1 MLKEVYNL
9 KIFIVDDDQIIRL
22 GLRKTIEKSG
32 LDCTI
37 VGEASDG
44 ELALEEIKKN
54 EDIDLVITDIRMPIM
69 DGLELIREIRRF
81 NTVVRIIV
89 LSGFD
94 DFKYVRNAFMDGAV
108 DYILKP
114 INKADFVALLQKLKA
129 DIAKDMKDK
138 GIVEEYHNVYQEKII
153 NKLLHGKFKAPEE
166 LAEAAEKIKLSLSGN
181 FCVMALR
188 TDNWYKES
196 SEVFP
201 AEMLPAEGVME
212 QAFIKLT
219 NLFRLDSGNRYYSYI
234 AHDAIVVFIEMKAD
248 AVEKELYNKYHS
260 FFLNTPP
267 EEGMSFTLGGS
278 RSFGELSEAGNAFT
292 EAMTAAEARFYLGK
306 GNIIFYDELTLPYK
320 DITKTSE
327 ELMKGLA
334 DALDLCDYI
343 KVKEETEKVF
353 SELMGADPVEFRLRI
368 KMILELLLFQ
378 IKDFKEAMAA
388 SETEYEYAVQYVN
401 TAEELK
407 NKLLTLFRGAIQ
419 SMKQERER
427 RSKKRIEMAKKYID
441 RNYMEPITLN
451 DVAEH
456 VELNPSYFSSLFKKE
471 TGLNFTDYLLDT
483 RIEMAKN
490 LLLNPTVKVYEI
502 GYKVGYEDAVSFGR
516 AFKKKI
522 GMSPKE
528 YRKIIS

>member
-1 MLKEVYNL
+1 M
-9 KIFIVDDDQIIRL
+9 KIFIVDDDQIIRM
-22 GLRKTIEKSG
+22 GLRKTIEKSE

-44 ELALEEIKKN
+44 ELALEEIKLN

-69 DGLELIREIRRF
+69 DGLELIREIRKF
-81 NTVVRIIV
+81 NSVARIIV

-114 INKADFVALLQKLKA
+114 INKKDFIALLQRLQA
-129 DIAKDMKDK
+129 DIEKDMKDK

-153 NKLLHGKFKAPEE
+153 NKLLHGKFKTEE
-166 LAEAAEKIKLSLSGN
+166 LADAAGKIGLPLNGN
-181 FCVMALR
+181 FGLMILR
-188 TDNWYKES
+188 TDNWYKEN
-196 SEVFP
+196 
-201 AEMLPAEGVME
+201 AEKLPAEGIME
-212 QAFIKLT
+212 QAFIKIM
-219 NLFRLDSGNRYYSYI
+219 NLFRLDQSNKYYTYI
-234 AHDAIVVFIEMKAD
+234 AHDSIIVFIESKTDTA
-248 AVEKELYNKYHS
+248 ENELYYKYHL
-260 FFLNTPP
+260 FFQNTPI
-267 EEGMSFTLGGS
+267 EEGMTFTLGVS
-278 RSFGELSEAGNAFT
+278 RRFNVLT
-292 EAMTAAEARFYLGK
+292 EAVRAFEEANKAADGRFYLGSSSL
-306 GNIIFYDELTLPYK
+306 IFYEELPLPYK
-320 DITKTSE
+320 NILMTSD

-334 DALDLCDYI
+334 DSLDLCDYV
-343 KVKEETEKVF
+343 KVKEETEKIF
-353 SELMGADPVEFRLRI
+353 NELMGADPVEFRLRI

-378 IKDFKEAMAA
+378 VKDFKEAMALN
-388 SETEYEYAVQYVN
+388 ENEYEYVVQYVN

-407 NKLLTLFRGAIQ
+407 NKLLSLFRGAIQ
-419 SMKQERER
+419 NMRQERER

-441 RNYMEPITLN
+441 KHYMKPLTLN

-471 TGLNFTDYLLDT
+471 TGFNFTDYLLDT

>member
-1 MLKEVYNL
+1 M

-22 GLRKTIEKSG
+22 GLRKTIEKSE
-32 LDCTI
+32 LNCTI

-54 EDIDLVITDIRMPIM
+54 EDIDLVITDIRMPVM
-69 DGLELIREIRRF
+69 DGLELIREIRKF
-81 NTVVRIIV
+81 NSVVRIIV

-114 INKADFVALLQKLKA
+114 INKSDFLALLQKLKA

-153 NKLLHGKFKAPEE
+153 NKLLHGKFKTEE
-166 LAEAAEKIKLSLSGN
+166 EMAEAAARISLPLTGN
-181 FCVMALR
+181 FGIMVLR
-188 TDNWYKES
+188 TDNWYKEN
-196 SEVFP
+196 
-201 AEMLPAEGVME
+201 AEKLPAEGIME
-212 QAFIKLT
+212 QAFIKIT
-219 NLFRLDSGNRYYSYI
+219 NLFRLDQNNKYYAYI
-234 AHDAIVVFIEMKAD
+234 AHDSIAVFIESKAN
-248 AVEKELYNKYHS
+248 AVEKELYYKYHS

-267 EEGMSFTLGGS
+267 EEGMSFTLGTS
-278 RSFGELSEAGNAFT
+278 RRFSMLAEAGKAFA
-292 EAMTAAEARFYLGK
+292 EAVTAAEARFYLGK
-306 GNIIFYDELTLPYK
+306 GNLIFYDELSLPCK
-320 DITKTSE
+320 DIAITSE

-343 KVKEETEKVF
+343 KVKDETEKIF
-353 SELMGADPVEFRLRI
+353 HELMGADPVEFRLRI
-368 KMILELLLFQ
+368 KMVLELLLFQ
-378 IKDFKEAMAA
+378 VKDFKEAM
-388 SETEYEYAVQYVN
+388 SLNETEYEYAIQYVN
-401 TAEELK
+401 TSEELK
-407 NKLLTLFRGAIQ
+407 NKLLFLFRGAIQ

-441 RNYMEPITLN
+441 KHYMESITLN

-471 TGLNFTDYLLDT
+471 TGFNFTDYLLDT

-502 GYKVGYEDAVSFGR
+502 GCKVGYEDAVSFGR

>member
-1 MLKEVYNL
+1 MR
-9 KIFIVDDDQIIRL
+9 IFIVDDDQIIRM
-22 GLRKTIEKSG
+22 GLRKTIEKSE
-32 LDCTI
+32 LNCTI
-37 VGEASDG
+37 TGEASDG
-44 ELALEEIKKN
+44 ESALEEIKKN

-69 DGLELIREIRRF
+69 DGLELIREIRKF
-81 NTVVRIIV
+81 NTAVRIIV

-114 INKADFVALLQKLKA
+114 INKNDFLALLQKLKA
-129 DIAKDMKDK
+129 DIAKDMQDK

-153 NKLLHGKFKAPEE
+153 NKLLHGKIRTEE
-166 LAEAAEKIKLSLSGN
+166 LAEAAGKINLPLSGN
-181 FCVMALR
+181 FRIMALR
-188 TDNWYKES
+188 TDNWYKENG
-196 SEVFP
+196 EK
-201 AEMLPAEGVME
+201 LPAEGIME
-212 QAFIKLT
+212 QAFIKIT
-219 NLFRLDSGNRYYSYI
+219 NLFRLDQNNSYYAYI
-234 AHDAIVVFIEMKAD
+234 AHDSIVVFIDSKTD
-248 AVEKELYNKYHS
+248 TTEKELYYKYHL
-260 FFLNTPP
+260 FFKNTPL
-267 EEGMSFTLGGS
+267 EEGMTFTLGTS
-278 RSFGELSEAGNAFT
+278 RRFT
-292 EAMTAAEARFYLGK
+292 GLAEADTAFAEAIKAVEASFYLGK
-306 GNIIFYDELTLPYK
+306 GNLIFYDELPLPYK
-320 DITKTSE
+320 NIAMTSD
-327 ELMKGLA
+327 ELTRGLA

-343 KVKEETEKVF
+343 KAKEETEKVF
-353 SELMGADPVEFRLRI
+353 QELMGADPVEFRLRI
-368 KMILELLLFQ
+368 KMILEMLLFQ
-378 IKDFKEAMAA
+378 VKDFKEAMAFG
-388 SETEYEYAVQYVN
+388 ETDYEYAVQYVN

-407 NKLLTLFRGAIQ
+407 NKLLFLFRGAIQ

-427 RSKKRIEMAKKYID
+427 RGKKRIEMAKKYID
-441 RNYMEPITLN
+441 KNYMKPITLN

-483 RIEMAKN
+483 RLEMAKN